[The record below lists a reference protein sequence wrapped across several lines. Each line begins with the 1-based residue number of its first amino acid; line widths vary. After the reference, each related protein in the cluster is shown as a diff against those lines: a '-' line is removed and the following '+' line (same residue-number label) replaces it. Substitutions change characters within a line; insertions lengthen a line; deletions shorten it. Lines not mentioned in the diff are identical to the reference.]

1 MIVQSLLI
9 VVLGYLLGSIPSAYI
24 AGRLIKGID
33 IRDYGSG
40 NVGGSNVWM
49 HVAKWAIFVVGIF
62 DVAKGAIPTWLGL
75 RLFGMPV
82 AILVGLAAIAGHS
95 WSIYLGFTGGRGL
108 STTLGMLLVLF
119 PIGSVYLLLAL
130 GIGRAI
136 RKTAIFALLA
146 VASLPVL
153 ALILEGQL
161 MALASLAM
169 LLLIVVKRLEA
180 NRLPLPPKGE
190 GRREVLINRLL
201 MDRDVKD
208 WEAWVKRTPSD
219 KIFP

>member
-1 MIVQSLLI
+1 MLM
-9 VVLGYLLGSIPSAYI
+9 VVVGYLLGSIPSAYI

-49 HVAKWAIFVVGIF
+49 HVAKWAIFIVGIF
-62 DVAKGAIPTWLGL
+62 DVAKAAIPTWLGL

-82 AILVGLAAIAGHS
+82 AIFVGLAAIAGHN

-153 ALILEGQL
+153 GLIFEGPL
-161 MALASLAM
+161 MALASLAV
-169 LLLIVVKRLEA
+169 LLLVVVKRLEA
-180 NRLPLPPKGE
+180 NRLPLPPKGA